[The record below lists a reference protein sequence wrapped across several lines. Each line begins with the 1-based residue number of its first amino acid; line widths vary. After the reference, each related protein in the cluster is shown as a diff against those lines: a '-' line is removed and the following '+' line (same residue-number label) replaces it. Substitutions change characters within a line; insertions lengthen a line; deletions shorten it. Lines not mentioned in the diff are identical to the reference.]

1 MSTPVKKSSLN
12 LTRNNKIVLGLAIA
26 LVLALATYAVASGIL
41 SNPAEENVTG
51 TPTDKP
57 TATTTPLSTVPTEVH
72 LSSNVT
78 APWYKTDFLE
88 MTAQLNTPTE
98 GITITLLNH
107 GDTVV
112 TALTDDTGKAVFVRN
127 PQNPF
132 DYSVT
137 ATIP

>member
-1 MSTPVKKSSLN
+1 MSTPKKSSLN
-12 LTRNNKIVLGLAIA
+12 LTRNNKIVIAIA
-26 LVLALATYAVASGIL
+26 ALLLCAIIGVGAATVL
-41 SNPAEENVTG
+41 SNPADENVKA

-127 PQNPF
+127 PQNAF